1 MFSRISRYQKL
12 PDSVTTDSQ
21 GRTLPSKTLRLL
33 PQVSGTFRHT
43 VEDVDRLDHLA
54 FKYYQQPLKWW
65 RMSDANPEFLS
76 PQALLGREP
85 LVTDRFPLSF
95 DGNGT
100 QPPWSALVRNLT
112 ARVGVEDVKVVE
124 ETHLVPQ
131 AHTVDGQ
138 TVTVYVEQFER
149 AVVVTYNQM
158 NVSAGDLISI
168 MATSGFH
175 VSQPERIGRVGK
187 QIVIPRDVIG

>member
-12 PDSVTTDSQ
+12 PDIVTTDAQ

-54 FKYYQQPLKWW
+54 FKYYQQPRKWW
-65 RMSDANPEFLS
+65 LISDANPEVMS
-76 PQALLGREP
+76 PQTLLGKEP
-85 LVTDRFPLSF
+85 IVTDRFLLTF
-95 DGNGT
+95 NGNGT
-100 QPPWSALVRNLT
+100 QPPWSALVRDLT

-124 ETHLVPQ
+124 ETRLVPQ
-131 AHTVDGQ
+131 AQPVGDP
-138 TVTVYVEQFER
+138 VYVEQFEP

-158 NVSAGDLISI
+158 NVGTGDLV
-168 MATSGFH
+168 ARLKALGFDSH
-175 VSQPERIGRVGK
+175 PERIGRVGK